1 MTATA
6 SPAPSTDM
14 NNSSQWVGKTT
25 VDLLINLG
33 APTYTDMLSSGETVT
48 YVKHEG
54 VGVMSSVNVVRQF
67 DVDSN
72 GKITAERD
80 SQS

>member
-1 MTATA
+1 MT
-6 SPAPSTDM
+6 STGT
-14 NNSSQWVGKTT
+14 NNSPWVGKTT

-33 APTYTDMLSSGETVT
+33 VPTYTDMTSGGETVV

-54 VGVMSSVNVVRQF
+54 VGSMTSVNVVRQF